1 MKAGYI
7 DFGEHEGKTLE
18 EICFKDFPYVDWILR
33 EVEANRW
40 EVNRW
45 VIGHLE
51 HLFDVARA
59 KSVRGPCA
67 GDETYKTN
75 CRRAPDTFSIPEYRG
90 RASPGI
96 AWRICS
102 DPYCQNE
109 VLREAHG
116 GIVLY
121 EISFEGFRDFVRRF
135 RTEGEAKD
143 FGIQLVKAW
152 GIVGPKERLTK
163 KRIFEFFGVE
173 K

>member
-7 DFGEHEGKTLE
+7 TFGRYKWKKFTLE
-18 EICFKDFPYVDWILR
+18 ESCFKDFLFVDWILR

-90 RASPGI
+90 RAGS

-102 DPYCQNE
+102 DPNCRE
-109 VLREAHG
+109 VVRRQAG
-116 GIVLY
+116 GGLVFY
-121 EISFEGFRDFVRRF
+121 RISFEGFSRFVREFKTKGDATKFALALAR
-135 RTEGEAKD
+135 
-143 FGIQLVKAW
+143 AW
-152 GIVGPKERLTK
+152 GIVRPGEKLTK

>member
-1 MKAGYI
+1 MKPRTI
-7 DFGEHEGKTLE
+7 DFGEHRGKTLE

-33 EVEANRW
+33 EAEANRW

-90 RASPGI
+90 RASPGS
-96 AWRICS
+96 AWRICEDCIKNVS
-102 DPYCQNE
+102 QSRLFFCQ
-109 VLREAHG
+109 
-116 GIVLY
+116 
-121 EISFEGFRDFVRRF
+121 ISFSGFRRFVREF
-135 RTEGEAKD
+135 RAKGEAVA
-143 FGIQLVKAW
+143 FGLALARAW
-152 GIVGPKERLTK
+152 GIVRPKEKLTK
-163 KRIFEFFGVE
+163 KRIFTFFAVE